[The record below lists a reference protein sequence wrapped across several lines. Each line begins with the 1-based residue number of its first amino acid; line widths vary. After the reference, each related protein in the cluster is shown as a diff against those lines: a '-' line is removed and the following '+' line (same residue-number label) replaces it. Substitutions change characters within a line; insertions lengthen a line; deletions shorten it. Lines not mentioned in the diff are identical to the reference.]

1 MKNNLM
7 KTVGFSLIIPVYNRH
22 EIKKQVLEKEKQLS
36 DILLTNNQLYKDV
49 YFEIEK
55 LCQEVRQSRKNIQH
69 NFVQ

>member
-7 KTVGFSLIIPVYNRH
+7 KTVGFSLIIPVYNQH
-22 EIKKQVLEKEKQLS
+22 EIKKQVLKKERQLS
-36 DILLTNNQLYKDV
+36 DILLANNQLYKDV